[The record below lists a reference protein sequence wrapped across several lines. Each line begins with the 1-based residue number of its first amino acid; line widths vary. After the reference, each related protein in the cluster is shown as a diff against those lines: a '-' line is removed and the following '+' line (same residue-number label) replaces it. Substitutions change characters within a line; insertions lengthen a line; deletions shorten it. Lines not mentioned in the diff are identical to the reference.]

1 MVCLDMVSTPLKVVF
16 MPLTLTLLK
25 LLTVAVSLTSWL
37 ATLLPLELGVL
48 PLPLELGPSLA
59 GGVVEVGAFF

>member
-1 MVCLDMVSTPLKVVF
+1 
-16 MPLTLTLLK
+16 MPLTLTLLR
-25 LLTVAVSLTSWL
+25 LLIVAASLTSWL

-59 GGVVEVGAFF
+59 GGVDGVGSLLAVFLLHNY